1 MHTEY
6 LIFYRRE
13 ISLLRKKG
21 TKWGKK
27 KLGLLLLFSTLNQK
41 KKISLNKLQNTWKN
55 YYRTKLIE

>member
-21 TKWGKK
+21 AKWGKK

-41 KKISLNKLQNTWKN
+41 KNLSKQTPKYLEKLLS
-55 YYRTKLIE
+55 Y

>member
-41 KKISLNKLQNTWKN
+41 KKKKKNLSKQTPKYLEKLLS
-55 YYRTKLIE
+55 Y

>member
-21 TKWGKK
+21 AKWGKK

-41 KKISLNKLQNTWKN
+41 KKKKKSL
-55 YYRTKLIE
+55 